1 MPHVS
6 EAARYGSAPSGQT
19 PPEPEETVTVI
30 SITPHQPPTR
40 AAGPSWP
47 AGRPPPGPQRHDASS
62 GPGRHQRSQVPS
74 PEERPVREGVAS
86 LERTRAAAAAARR
99 SSQLL
104 TTAEVN
110 NRFSPEIR
118 GDEGEDLQTTTEEEY
133 RVEDIKQEIERLER
147 RQRTESGLHE
157 GGRQQQQPHGGR
169 ISTNGSLTHG
179 KRFWLRHFCLIY
191 CTVQ

>member
-1 MPHVS
+1 M
-6 EAARYGSAPSGQT
+6 
-19 PPEPEETVTVI
+19 
-30 SITPHQPPTR
+30 
-40 AAGPSWP
+40 
-47 AGRPPPGPQRHDASS
+47 
-62 GPGRHQRSQVPS
+62 
-74 PEERPVREGVAS
+74 
-86 LERTRAAAAAARR
+86 
-99 SSQLL
+99 L

-157 GGRQQQQPHGGR
+157 GGRQQQQPQGGR

-179 KRFWLRHFCLIY
+179 K
-191 CTVQ
+191 